1 MLKTLR
7 VAAILRRALIVAS
20 AAIFGACALPD
31 PRSVSDE
38 SLCVRY
44 GNNIR
49 ANDPQRAAAIG
60 AEMERRGLRID
71 DLDVTHIQRQIVR
84 VGMTT
89 CAMRAAWGHS
99 SVDNRTTTA
108 RAVRI
113 QHVWRGFTGQYVR
126 TRSSF
131 VYTENGIV
139 VAVQD

>member
-1 MLKTLR
+1 MQKR
-7 VAAILRRALIVAS
+7 FQVAAKLRRALIVFS
-20 AAIFGACALPD
+20 AAILGACALPD
-31 PRSVSDE
+31 PQTVSDD

-49 ANDPQRAAAIG
+49 ANDPQRAAAIST
-60 AEMERRGLRID
+60 EMERRGLRIAD
-71 DLDVTHIQRQIVR
+71 EDVTHIQRQIVR

-99 SVDNRTTTA
+99 TVDNRTTTG

-131 VYTENGIV
+131 VYSENGIV
-139 VAVQD
+139 VAVQN